1 MKIHW
6 KVLLGVLLVLLV
18 STMAFSYERNETL
31 VYGGGLWG
39 APTNWNP
46 LTPWGEV
53 TGTGG
58 LVYEYLFHYYPLT
71 DEYQPWLAVKGE
83 WVTPKVYEVEL
94 RKGVKW
100 TDGKSFTAEDVV
112 FTFEVAKNNAL
123 HYSNVWEWIV
133 SVEAVSPTKVK
144 FVFGDEPHYQEWK
157 NIIYDLRILPK
168 HIWAN
173 MSPEEYLSTANAN
186 PVGTGPYMADS
197 TGQDRMVWVRND
209 NWWGND
215 VFGQPKPKYL
225 VNLVVNSN
233 NVALGMLMKGELD
246 LSNYFIPGVPKIK
259 DTFGL
264 TTWYKGKPYMLS
276 ENSALLFLNTTKG
289 AMKDATFRKAL
300 AFAINPEIIVERV
313 FENQVEVANPT
324 GLFGEGWMKY
334 YDETVAEAYGFSYD
348 PKKAIEMLDENG
360 FVDVNGDGWRDDKN
374 GNAMK
379 FEIIVP
385 NGWTDWMESIKVIAN
400 NFQAIGINAV
410 PSFPDYGIYMN
421 RIQDGSFDMC
431 INNFASSRSS
441 TPFTYWNWVATDEI
455 DGKLV
460 TDGNYS
466 RYDDDELFTLI
477 DEFNRMQDTDKGIME
492 KASEIQKK
500 LLTAMPS
507 IPLWYNGLWAQSTS
521 NVWTNWATEDNP
533 TGYPCSWA
541 GKMQFGFVEMLIEL
555 ESAQ

>member
-1 MKIHW
+1 
-6 KVLLGVLLVLLV
+6 
-18 STMAFSYERNETL
+18 
-31 VYGGGLWG
+31 
-39 APTNWNP
+39 
-46 LTPWGEV
+46 
-53 TGTGG
+53 
-58 LVYEYLFHYYPLT
+58 
-71 DEYQPWLAVKGE
+71 
-83 WVTPKVYEVEL
+83 
-94 RKGVKW
+94 
-100 TDGKSFTAEDVV
+100 
-112 FTFEVAKNNAL
+112 
-123 HYSNVWEWIV
+123 
-133 SVEAVSPTKVK
+133 
-144 FVFGDEPHYQEWK
+144 
-157 NIIYDLRILPK
+157 
-168 HIWAN
+168 
-173 MSPEEYLSTANAN
+173 
-186 PVGTGPYMADS
+186 
-197 TGQDRMVWVRND
+197 
-209 NWWGND
+209 
-215 VFGQPKPKYL
+215 
-225 VNLVVNSN
+225 
-233 NVALGMLMKGELD
+233 
-246 LSNYFIPGVPKIK
+246 
-259 DTFGL
+259 
-264 TTWYKGKPYMLS
+264 
-276 ENSALLFLNTTKG
+276 
-289 AMKDATFRKAL
+289 
-300 AFAINPEIIVERV
+300 
-313 FENQVEVANPT
+313 
-324 GLFGEGWMKY
+324 MKY

-348 PKKAIEMLDENG
+348 PTKAIEILDENG